1 MVDIIKLEDLTL
13 DEVKSRIKSLD
24 PAFTENNLFFTRSD
38 TIKSPNHSGATD
50 VFIET
55 LIINSASRYIY
66 PLFSRTIKTI
76 LDQTLSY
83 SSDHVVSSLTDT
95 CEELTNEVERASKRA
110 TFDGDNDDTE
120 IYQQIVKTCE
130 SSKRRLRSFIINA
143 ERFDDT
149 PYCYSTKTELDDDN
163 VNIHVYLSSADL
175 SSNRKTVS
183 SLKYIRDYVNNAS
196 SELANLERLLTDSE
210 ASQHLL
216 ERSRN
221 YANLSNVFI
230 SKFKVFLSDLD
241 ENVQSIKPAPSFYSK
256 YLLTIQTTHQRLST
270 PHNVS
275 IVANKSNMY
284 PGQLRDLFK
293 TYTDA
298 SIGLNTMGNIKELR
312 RRLDYCNYV
321 LNHELF
327 VGRSSSKLLEEG
339 KMSVSYALRYFNDC
353 ELEHCSPKS
362 YLDSSLYNLDDL
374 LEEFEDSNLQVYLK
388 LTEFKT
394 LAQKA
399 LRLAILGDYYE
410 TLDKLHHKKSGYRH
424 PDVNGNLTELFTAFE
439 QGEITQ
445 DEIKAKI
452 AKYTKDIDDLEVL
465 LIQLQ
470 HDFEDC
476 LAECAKIIEGEN

>member
-1 MVDIIKLEDLTL
+1 MADIIKLEDLTL
-13 DEVKSRIKSLD
+13 DDVKSRIKSLD
-24 PAFTENNLFFTRSD
+24 PAFTENNLSFTHAD
-38 TIKSPNHSGATD
+38 TIKSPNHSDATD
-50 VFIET
+50 IFIET

-66 PLFSRTIKTI
+66 PLFGRTIKAI
-76 LDQTLSY
+76 LDKILSY
-83 SSDHVVSSLTDT
+83 SSDRVVSSLTDA
-95 CEELTNEVERASKRA
+95 CEELTNEIERLSKHT
-110 TFDGDNDDTE
+110 TFYGDNIDTE
-120 IYQQIVKTCE
+120 IYRQIIKVCE
-130 SSKRRLRSFIINA
+130 SCKRHLHSFMTNA
-143 ERFDDT
+143 EDFDEVSYD
-149 PYCYSTKTELDDDN
+149 YSTKTEFDDDN

-175 SSNRKTVS
+175 SSSRKTVS

-196 SELANLERLLTDSE
+196 SELANLERLLTDSD

-216 ERSRN
+216 ERSHN

-230 SKFKVFLSDLD
+230 SKFKVFLSELD
-241 ENVQSIKPAPSFYSK
+241 ANAQSIKSMSSFYSK
-256 YLLTIQTTHQRLST
+256 YLLTIQATRQRLNKS
-270 PHNVS
+270 HNVS

-298 SIGLNTMGNIKELR
+298 SLGLNTMGNIKELR

-339 KMSVSYALRYFNDC
+339 KMSVSYALRYFNNC
-353 ELEHCSPKS
+353 ELEHCSPKD
-362 YLDSSLYNLDDL
+362 YLESSLYNLDDL
-374 LEEFEDSNLQVYLK
+374 LKEFEDSNLRVYLK

-394 LAQKA
+394 RAQKA

-452 AKYTKDIDDLEVL
+452 AKYTKDIDDFEVL

-476 LAECAKIIEGEN
+476 LAECAKIIEGEK

>member
-1 MVDIIKLEDLTL
+1 MADIIKLEDLTL
-13 DEVKSRIKSLD
+13 DDVKSRIKSLD
-24 PAFTENNLFFTRSD
+24 PAFTENNLSFTRTD
-38 TIKSPNHSGATD
+38 TIKSPNHSDATD
-50 VFIET
+50 IFIET

-66 PLFSRTIKTI
+66 PLFGRTIKAI
-76 LDQTLSY
+76 LDKILSY
-83 SSDHVVSSLTDT
+83 SSDRVVSSLTDA
-95 CEELTNEVERASKRA
+95 CEELTNEIERLSKHT
-110 TFDGDNDDTE
+110 TFYGDNNDTE
-120 IYQQIVKTCE
+120 IYRQIIKVCE
-130 SSKRRLRSFIINA
+130 SCKRHLHSFMTNA
-143 ERFDDT
+143 EDFDEVSYD
-149 PYCYSTKTELDDDN
+149 YSTKTEFDDDN

-175 SSNRKTVS
+175 SSSRKTVS

-196 SELANLERLLTDSE
+196 SELANLERLLTDSD

-216 ERSRN
+216 ERSHN

-230 SKFKVFLSDLD
+230 SKFKVFLSELD
-241 ENVQSIKPAPSFYSK
+241 ANAQSIKSMPSFYSK
-256 YLLTIQTTHQRLST
+256 YLLTIQATRQRLNKS
-270 PHNVS
+270 HNVS

-298 SIGLNTMGNIKELR
+298 SLGLNTMGNIKELR

-339 KMSVSYALRYFNDC
+339 KMSVSYALRYFNNC
-353 ELEHCSPKS
+353 ELEHCSPKD
-362 YLDSSLYNLDDL
+362 YLESSLYNLDDL
-374 LEEFEDSNLQVYLK
+374 LKEFEDSNLRVYLK

-394 LAQKA
+394 RAQKA
-399 LRLAILGDYYE
+399 LRLTILGDYYE

-452 AKYTKDIDDLEVL
+452 AKYTKDIDDFEVL

-476 LAECAKIIEGEN
+476 LAECAKIIEGEK

>member
-1 MVDIIKLEDLTL
+1 M
-13 DEVKSRIKSLD
+13 
-24 PAFTENNLFFTRSD
+24 
-38 TIKSPNHSGATD
+38 
-50 VFIET
+50 
-55 LIINSASRYIY
+55 
-66 PLFSRTIKTI
+66 
-76 LDQTLSY
+76 SY
-83 SSDHVVSSLTDT
+83 SSDNVLRSLTNVY
-95 CEELTNEVERASKRA
+95 EELASEIEKVLKNA
-110 TFDGDNDDTE
+110 DIYEDNNDIE
-120 IYQQIVKTCE
+120 ICRQIVKLCE
-130 SSKRRLRSFIINA
+130 LCNHRLREFISSEKSFD
-143 ERFDDT
+143 ET
-149 PYCYSTKTELDDDN
+149 VYCYSTKTEFNDDESI
-163 VNIHVYLSSADL
+163 NIRVYLSQTEL
-175 SSNRKTVS
+175 SDKDKNS
-183 SLKYIRDYVNNAS
+183 SLLEYIRDYVNNAS
-196 SELANLERLLTDSE
+196 SDLVSLEQLITNSE

-216 ERSRN
+216 EHSSN
-221 YANLSNVFI
+221 YTNLSNILI
-230 SKFKVFLSDLD
+230 SKFKMFLSDLD
-241 ENVQSIKPAPSFYSK
+241 TSVQSIKSAPSFYSK
-256 YLLTIQTTHQRLST
+256 YLLTVQTTRQRLNA

-275 IVANKSNMY
+275 IVENKTNMY
-284 PGQLRDLFK
+284 PGQLRDLFN

-339 KMSVSYALRYFNDC
+339 KMSVAYALRYFNDC

-362 YLDSSLYNLDDL
+362 YLDSFLYNLDDL

-410 TLDKLHHKKSGYRH
+410 TLDKLHHKKSGYRY

-465 LIQLQ
+465 LSQLQ
-470 HDFEDC
+470 QEFNDC
-476 LAECAKIIEGEN
+476 LAECAKIIEGE

>member
-24 PAFTENNLFFTRSD
+24 PAFTENNLFFYRTN
-38 TIKSPNHSGATD
+38 TIKSPNHSDATD
-50 VFIET
+50 LFIET

-76 LDQTLSY
+76 LDQILSD
-83 SSDHVVSSLTDT
+83 SSNYVLSSLTDA
-95 CEELTNEVERASKRA
+95 CEELTNEVERMSKH
-110 TFDGDNDDTE
+110 TNVYGDNNDTE
-120 IYQQIVKTCE
+120 IYRQIINSCE
-130 SSKRRLRSFIINA
+130 SCKRRLHSFITST
-143 ERFDDT
+143 EDFDEVSYD
-149 PYCYSTKTELDDDN
+149 YSAKTEFDDDN
-163 VNIHVYLSSADL
+163 VNIHVYLSPIDL
-175 SSNRKTVS
+175 SSDHKTVS
-183 SLKYIRDYVNNAS
+183 SLKYIRDYINSAS
-196 SELANLERLLTDSE
+196 SELVSLEQLITNSE
-210 ASQHLL
+210 ASQRLL
-216 ERSRN
+216 EHSSN
-221 YANLSNVFI
+221 YASLSNVLI
-230 SKFKVFLSDLD
+230 SKFKVFLSELD
-241 ENVQSIKPAPSFYSK
+241 ANAQSIKSMPSFYSK
-256 YLLTIQTTHQRLST
+256 YLLTIQVTRQRLNAS
-270 PHNVS
+270 HNVS
-275 IVANKSNMY
+275 IIASKSNMY

-298 SIGLNTMGNIKELR
+298 SIGLNTMGNIRELR

-339 KMSVSYALRYFNDC
+339 KMSVSYALRYFNNC

-362 YLDSSLYNLDDL
+362 YLESSLYNLDDL
-374 LEEFEDSNLQVYLK
+374 LKGFEDSNLQVYLK

-394 LAQKA
+394 HAQKV
-399 LRLAILGDYYE
+399 LRVAILGDYYE
-410 TLDKLHHKKSGYRH
+410 TLDKLRHKKSGYRQ

-476 LAECAKIIEGEN
+476 LAECAKIIEGE

>member
-13 DEVKSRIKSLD
+13 DDVKSRIKSLD
-24 PAFTENNLFFTRSD
+24 PAFTENNLSFTRTD
-38 TIKSPNHSGATD
+38 TIKSPNHSNATD
-50 VFIET
+50 IFIET

-66 PLFSRTIKTI
+66 PLFGRTLKAI
-76 LDQTLSY
+76 LDQILSY
-83 SSDHVVSSLTDT
+83 SSDHVVSSLTDA
-95 CEELTNEVERASKRA
+95 CKELTNEVERASKCA

-120 IYQQIVKTCE
+120 VYRQIVTSCASCKC
-130 SSKRRLRSFIINA
+130 RLHLFITNV
-143 ERFDDT
+143 ENFDEAS
-149 PYCYSTKTELDDDN
+149 YRYSTKTEFDDDN
-163 VNIHVYLSSADL
+163 VNIHVYLSPVDL
-175 SSNRKTVS
+175 SSNHKTIS
-183 SLKYIRDYVNNAS
+183 PLKYIRDYVDTAS
-196 SELANLERLLTDSE
+196 SELVNLEQLITNNE
-210 ASQHLL
+210 ASQRLL
-216 ERSRN
+216 ERSIN
-221 YANLSNVFI
+221 YANLSDAFI
-230 SKFKVFLSDLD
+230 NKFKMFLSDLN
-241 ENVQSIKPAPSFYSK
+241 ENTQSIKPAPSFYSK
-256 YLLTIQTTHQRLST
+256 YLLTIQTTRQLLNT

-275 IVANKSNMY
+275 IVANKTNMY
-284 PGQLRDLFK
+284 PGQLRDLFN

-339 KMSVSYALRYFNDC
+339 KMSVTYALRYFNDC

-394 LAQKA
+394 LTQKA
-399 LRLAILGDYYE
+399 LRLAILGDCYE

-452 AKYTKDIDDLEVL
+452 AKYTKDIDELEVL
-465 LIQLQ
+465 LIKLQ
-470 HDFEDC
+470 HEFNDC
-476 LAECAKIIEGEN
+476 LAECAKIIEGE

>member
-13 DEVKSRIKSLD
+13 DEIKSRIKSLD
-24 PAFTENNLFFTRSD
+24 SAFTENNLSFTRAD
-38 TIKSPNHSGATD
+38 TIKSPNHSAATD
-50 VFIET
+50 IFIET

-76 LDQTLSY
+76 LDQILSY
-83 SSDHVVSSLTDT
+83 SSDHIASSLTDA
-95 CEELTNEVERASKRA
+95 CEELTNEVERTSKRT
-110 TFDGDNDDTE
+110 TFDGDNNDTE
-120 IYQQIVKTCE
+120 IYRQIVKACE
-130 SSKRRLRSFIINA
+130 SCKCHLHSFMTNT
-143 ERFDDT
+143 ENFDETLYD
-149 PYCYSTKTELDDDN
+149 YSTKTEFGDDN
-163 VNIHVYLSSADL
+163 VNIHVYLSLVDL

-183 SLKYIRDYVNNAS
+183 LLKYVRDYVDSAS
-196 SELANLERLLTDSE
+196 SELVNLERLITNSE
-210 ASQHLL
+210 ACQRLL
-216 ERSRN
+216 ERSSN
-221 YANLSNVFI
+221 YANLSDTFI
-230 SKFKVFLSDLD
+230 NKFKMFLSDLG
-241 ENVQSIKPAPSFYSK
+241 ESVQSIKPASPFYSK
-256 YLLTIQTTHQRLST
+256 YLLTIQTTRQRLNSS
-270 PHNVS
+270 HNVS
-275 IVANKSNMY
+275 IVASKSSMY

-312 RRLDYCNYV
+312 RRLDYCDYV

-339 KMSVSYALRYFNDC
+339 KMSVAYALRYFNDC

-394 LAQKA
+394 HIQKV

-410 TLDKLHHKKSGYRH
+410 TLDKLHHKKSGYRQS
-424 PDVNGNLTELFTAFE
+424 DVNGNLTELFTAFE

-465 LIQLQ
+465 LVQLQ
-470 HDFEDC
+470 HEFNDC

>member
-13 DEVKSRIKSLD
+13 DDVKSRIKSLD
-24 PAFTENNLFFTRSD
+24 PAFTENNLSFTRAN
-38 TIKSPNHSGATD
+38 TIKSPNHSDATD
-50 VFIET
+50 LFIET

-66 PLFSRTIKTI
+66 PLFSRTIKTT
-76 LDQTLSY
+76 LDQILSY
-83 SSDHVVSSLTDT
+83 SRDHAVSSLTDA
-95 CEELTNEVERASKRA
+95 CEEFTNEVERASKCT
-110 TFDGDNDDTE
+110 TFDGDNHDTE

-149 PYCYSTKTELDDDN
+149 PYCYSTKTEFDDGN
-163 VNIHVYLSSADL
+163 VNIHVYLSPIDL
-175 SSNRKTVS
+175 SSDYEVVS
-183 SLKYIRDYVNNAS
+183 SLKYIRDYVDIAS
-196 SELANLERLLTDSE
+196 SELVSLEQLITNSE
-210 ASQHLL
+210 ASQRLL
-216 ERSRN
+216 EHSSN
-221 YANLSNVFI
+221 YANLSDTFI
-230 SKFKVFLSDLD
+230 SKFKMFLSDLD
-241 ENVQSIKPAPSFYSK
+241 ANMRSIKPAPSFYSK
-256 YLLTIQTTHQRLST
+256 YLLTVQTTRQRLN
-270 PHNVS
+270 PLHNVS
-275 IVANKSNMY
+275 IITSKSNMY

-327 VGRSSSKLLEEG
+327 VGRGSSKLLEEG
-339 KMSVSYALRYFNDC
+339 KMSVAYALRYFNDC

-374 LEEFEDSNLQVYLK
+374 LEVFEDSNLQVYLK

-394 LAQKA
+394 HAQKV

-410 TLDKLHHKKSGYRH
+410 TLDKLHHKKSGYRY

-470 HDFEDC
+470 QEFNDC
-476 LAECAKIIEGEN
+476 LAECAKIIEGE